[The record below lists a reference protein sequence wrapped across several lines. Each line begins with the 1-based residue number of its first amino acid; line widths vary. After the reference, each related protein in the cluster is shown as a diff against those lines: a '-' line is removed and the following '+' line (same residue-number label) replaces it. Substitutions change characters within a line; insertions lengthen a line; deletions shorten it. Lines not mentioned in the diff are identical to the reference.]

1 MKTFFTGRGRT
12 AFTLIELLV
21 VIAII
26 AILAAL
32 LLPALANAKSR
43 AKATLCLNNLRQI
56 GIAMRMY
63 ADDDENG
70 LLPDNAHAALTNS
83 WIYTLGPFL
92 GEVDKIRAC
101 PADPISE
108 QRLAQ
113 KGTSYVMNEYTSTLA
128 LDPFGF
134 PIPGANDFRKL
145 DAIPRPSDTIT
156 VFEISDAQGASTGQD
171 HTHSRNWLAG
181 WGAVTSDI
189 QPDRHRPGGTQGDH
203 SAGGANYLFADA
215 HVESL
220 RAAPLK
226 AQITGG
232 TNFAEPRP

>member
-1 MKTFFTGRGRT
+1 MKTFFAERGRT

-43 AKATLCLNNLRQI
+43 AKATACLNNLRQI
-56 GIAMRMY
+56 GMGIRMY
-63 ADDDENG
+63 ADEDDDG
-70 LLPDNAHAALTNS
+70 FLPGNAHVTLTNS
-83 WIYTLGPFL
+83 WIYTLAPYL
-92 GEVDKIRAC
+92 GDVDKIRAC

-113 KGTSYVMNEYTSTLA
+113 KGTSFVMNEYTSTLA

-145 DAIPRPSDTIT
+145 DALPRPSETIT
-156 VFEISDAQGASTGQD
+156 VFEISDRQGASTGQD
-171 HTHSRNWLAG
+171 HTHSRNWLSG
-181 WGAVTSDI
+181 WNA
-189 QPDRHRPGGTQGDH
+189 
-203 SAGGANYLFADA
+203 
-215 HVESL
+215 
-220 RAAPLK
+220 
-226 AQITGG
+226 
-232 TNFAEPRP
+232 